1 MMANRY
7 DRAALALG
15 FGALA
20 SSLFALEPGSGGKAD
35 FVEIR
40 GAGLVV
46 ILLLGACAV
55 VGGVVGN
62 RVLVI
67 ISGAGFAVAAAIQ
80 LVQFGRPT
88 NWLAGDGSTFALLL
102 GLAVGL
108 VAVGTARWE
117 QSSQERERTSEGGPD
132 RAT

>member
-1 MMANRY
+1 
-7 DRAALALG
+7 
-15 FGALA
+15 
-20 SSLFALEPGSGGKAD
+20 
-35 FVEIR
+35 
-40 GAGLVV
+40 
-46 ILLLGACAV
+46 
-55 VGGVVGN
+55 
-62 RVLVI
+62 VI

-88 NWLAGDGSTFALLL
+88 NWLAGDGSTFTLLL

-117 QSSQERERTSEGGPD
+117 QSSRERERTSEGGPD